1 MPRLQSTANRDTITI
16 RLYRFDEEMQS
27 KINDHLH
34 YVMKQLGQM
43 SMNHAAYI
51 VLAQQAQ
58 QWIDS
63 KPQEKSD
70 D

>member
-1 MPRLQSTANRDTITI
+1 MPRPKFDVNRDTITI
-16 RLYRFDEEMQS
+16 RFYRYDEEMQS
-27 KINDHLH
+27 KINDYLH
-34 YVMKQLGQM
+34 HIMRQFGQTSM
-43 SMNHAAYI
+43 SQAAYI